1 MQKKNRDA
9 CTSIMVGKK
18 AALEGTPIISRNE
31 DRVKAI
37 EPKRFIVQPAV
48 QGRDETYISPYN
60 KLTVEMPT
68 AGMRYT
74 SLPSLDQ
81 SAGPNEEAGID

>member
-1 MQKKNRDA
+1 MTFRNSA

-18 AALEGTPIISRNE
+18 ASIDGSNYISRNE

-48 QGRDETYISPYN
+48 SGRHETYVSPYN
-60 KLTVEMPT
+60 HLTVPLPEK
-68 AGMRYT
+68 GMRYT
-74 SLPSLDQ
+74 STP
-81 SAGPNEEAGID
+81 PC